1 MNVNHHLDDEWQKP
15 IRYVT
20 IHFHGQRGAA
30 TLRYRSRAEI
40 TVLRC
45 KQEPIRYGFSVVS
58 SETMIVK
65 SRCFI

>member
-30 TLRYRSRAEI
+30 TLRYRSRAEM

-45 KQEPIRYGFSVVS
+45 KQEPYPVWF
-58 SETMIVK
+58 
-65 SRCFI
+65 